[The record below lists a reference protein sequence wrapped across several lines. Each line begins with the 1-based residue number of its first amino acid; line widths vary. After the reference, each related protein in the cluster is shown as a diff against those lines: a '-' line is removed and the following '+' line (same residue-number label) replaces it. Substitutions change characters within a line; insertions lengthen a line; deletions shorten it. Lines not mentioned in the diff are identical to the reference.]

1 MSINLLVETGD
12 ANLLAYVADHNRHSA
27 ADLSL
32 PSFSTSATIL
42 AEAAV
47 KFGKDIADVSNSDF
61 R

>member
-1 MSINLLVETGD
+1 VETGD